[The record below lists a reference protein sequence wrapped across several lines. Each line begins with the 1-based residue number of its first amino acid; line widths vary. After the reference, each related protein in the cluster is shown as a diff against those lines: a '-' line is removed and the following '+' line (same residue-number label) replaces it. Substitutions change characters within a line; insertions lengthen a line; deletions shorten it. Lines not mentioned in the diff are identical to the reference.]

1 MHGSSILS
9 ILAFVQYDNWQ
20 LSFNWKPVNKGLINA
35 YLQLVDIVLYLRLKL
50 YYILFPQN
58 SETT

>member
-20 LSFNWKPVNKGLINA
+20 MSFNWKPVNKGLINA

-50 YYILFPQN
+50 YIILFPQN